1 MELVQIE
8 GHEATGEVQGVRRK
22 LRVDLCPEVKL
33 GDFVIVHAGFAI
45 QVLSREEA
53 EETLALLGE
62 ILTRA
67 DLELEPEGG
76 AAP

>member
-1 MELVQIE
+1 
-8 GHEATGEVQGVRRK
+8 VRRK
-22 LRVDLCPEVKL
+22 LRVDLCPDVKL

-62 ILTRA
+62 ILSRA
-67 DLELEPEGG
+67 DMELEPGQGEG
-76 AAP
+76 ASP